1 MKAVKEKFVSS
12 DGKTAVACY
21 FYEPEKPR
29 AVIQLSHGMCEYIE
43 RYAPH
48 AEYFVSQGFVFCG
61 NDHLGHGQTAPTADD
76 LGYTVSADFLIDDV
90 RKMTQKIKER
100 YPGLPIFL
108 LGHSMGS
115 FVARCYMS
123 KYKGGLAGAVL
134 SGTAGRGN
142 PTAAGKALCR
152 LIALFRGERHRSS
165 LVKSISTGSY
175 YKKFGKDAP
184 RSAWITS
191 NDAIR
196 EKYDADPLCSYT
208 FTLNGYFNMFELL
221 GRVSAKKWAK
231 TLDKTLP
238 VLLIG
243 GADDPVGGEN
253 GINEVASRMKNAG
266 VTDLTVRLWS
276 GARHELLNEADEIRD
291 ETYKTI
297 TDWMNSRI

>member
-243 GADDPVGGEN
+243 GADDPVGGEK

>member
-21 FYEPEKPR
+21 FYETEKPR

>member
-231 TLDKTLP
+231 TLDKMLP

>member
-221 GRVSAKKWAK
+221 GRVSAKKCAK